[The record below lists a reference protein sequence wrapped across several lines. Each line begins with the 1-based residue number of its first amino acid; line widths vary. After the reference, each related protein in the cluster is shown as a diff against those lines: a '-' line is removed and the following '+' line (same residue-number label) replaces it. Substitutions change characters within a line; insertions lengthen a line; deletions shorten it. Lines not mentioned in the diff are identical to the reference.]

1 MLKYLALSLLAI
13 SLLGGCAS
21 KEVIYNAPYCVTDES
36 IEIQNGETVN
46 SLTTLECT
54 DRPSRQAE
62 IHRAG
67 IDSGCREFWYDEK
80 RNGMVVPTRGVIC
93 ENANGSGYEILNING
108 YVN

>member
-46 SLTTLECT
+46 SSTTLECT

-80 RNGMVVPTRGVIC
+80 RNGKGV
-93 ENANGSGYEILNING
+93 
-108 YVN
+108 

>member
-46 SLTTLECT
+46 SSTTLECT

-80 RNGMVVPTRGVIC
+80 RNGIAVPTRGVIC